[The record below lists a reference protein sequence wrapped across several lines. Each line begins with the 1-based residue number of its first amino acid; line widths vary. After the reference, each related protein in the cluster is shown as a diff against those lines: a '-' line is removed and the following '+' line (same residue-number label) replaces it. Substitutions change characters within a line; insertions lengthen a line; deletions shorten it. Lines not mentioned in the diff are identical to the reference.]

1 MTAVTPPVP
10 DPDVSG
16 EQAEAESETSIVKKL
31 LKVMSPRFVLSQADG
46 YPVVIKQF
54 LQFCLILVYPA
65 FVFAPL
71 FALAVYYTILLPGY
85 YALLAVS
92 WVLFWPLRM
101 SQRKTNPE
109 EYETYRANYWKR
121 NW

>member
-1 MTAVTPPVP
+1 
-10 DPDVSG
+10 
-16 EQAEAESETSIVKKL
+16 
-31 LKVMSPRFVLSQADG
+31 
-46 YPVVIKQF
+46 VIKQF

-85 YALLAVS
+85 YALLAVA

-101 SQRKTNPE
+101 SQRKKNPE